1 MKLGIKMIKELLLS
15 LTLISSAL
23 FAIEPIDMPMVTAK
37 GKKLD
42 LRIDDFGLKVQNRW
56 GNKALLLVFF
66 GTHCP
71 ACDAEMP
78 ALKKIHKETKD
89 LIVLG
94 IQTED
99 NVRDKELVNFAK
111 QKKLNYPVVNFS
123 YSMELIDF
131 IRTNLKWGGEIPK
144 IYLFDRSG
152 KYQKDYTGA
161 LSKEQ
166 LLSDLREIRYGK

>member
-1 MKLGIKMIKELLLS
+1 MTKKLLLS
-15 LTLISSAL
+15 LTIISSTL
-23 FAIEPIDMPMVTAK
+23 FAMEPINIPMVTAK

-99 NVRDKELVNFAK
+99 NVRDKQLVDFAK
-111 QKKLNYPVVNFS
+111 YKGLNYPVVNFS

-131 IRTNLKWGGEIPK
+131 IRTNLNWGGEIPK

-161 LSKEQ
+161 LSKER
-166 LLSDLREIRYGK
+166 LLKDLREIRYGK